1 MMTSVELFAGVGGL
15 ALGVSRA
22 GFKHL
27 AVIER
32 DKDACDTIRENQRLK
47 LDLVAGW
54 PLRQADVRSFNFD
67 VLGGSTDLLAA
78 GVPCQ
83 PWSLGGKHRGF
94 EDERNL
100 FPETVRAVLALQP
113 KAILIE
119 NVKGLM
125 RQSFANYFTYIQ
137 FMLEFPEVRR
147 RPRESWP
154 DHRSRLEKY
163 VTERGK
169 GYTGLRY
176 NVIPKLINAANY
188 GIPQRRE
195 RVFIVAF
202 RSDIGVKWNFP
213 RETHSEQSLLESK
226 WISGEYW
233 DRHKIAK
240 SRRPKRPAALRKELY
255 SGTLFDGAHQ
265 PWVTVRDAISDLPAP
280 DPAPD
285 EVGATLHNH
294 VFNAGA
300 RSYPGHTGSPID
312 EPAKTLKAGDHG
324 VPGGENM
331 LRSLSGQVRYF
342 TVRESARLQSFPDA
356 FLFRGSWT
364 ETMRQLGNAV
374 PVQLAEVIA
383 SDIKRHLLATRSRSP
398 GGTTSPAS

>member
-1 MMTSVELFAGVGGL
+1 MTSVELFAGVGGL

-32 DKDACDTIRENQRLK
+32 DQDACDTIRENQKLK
-47 LDLVAGW
+47 LELVAGW
-54 PLRQADVRSFNFD
+54 PLCQADVRYFNFG
-67 VLGGSTDLLAA
+67 VLGESTDLLAA

-100 FPETVRAVLALQP
+100 FPETIRAVLALRP

-137 FMLEFPEVRR
+137 FTLEFPEIRR
-147 RPRESWP
+147 RSDESWK
-154 DHRSRLEKY
+154 DHRTRLEKY

-169 GYTGLRY
+169 SYTGLRY
-176 NVIPKLINAANY
+176 NVIPKLVNAANY

-202 RSDIGVKWNFP
+202 RSDLGVKWAFP
-213 RETHSEQSLLESK
+213 RETHSEESLLESK
-226 WISGEYW
+226 WITGEYW
-233 DRHKIAK
+233 ERHKIAK
-240 SRRPKRPAALRKELY
+240 SKRPSRPASLRKEVY
-255 SGTLFDGAHQ
+255 SGTLFNGTHQ

-280 DPAPD
+280 VEATT
-285 EVGATLHNH
+285 TLHNH
-294 VFNAGA
+294 VFNPGA
-300 RSYPGHTGSPID
+300 RIYPGHTGSPID

-342 TVRESARLQSFPDA
+342 TVRESARLQSFPDD

-383 SDIKRHLLATRSRSP
+383 SDIKRHLLAARSNSPCGPKRSP
-398 GGTTSPAS
+398 N